1 MNFDDFKKR
10 ITNATANIVDV
21 TQFDDHYINMI
32 QNKEGSFGI
41 ILAIKDED
49 GRAGALLQGN
59 TTGTVYV
66 EYIEAGGLF
75 RL

>member
-1 MNFDDFKKR
+1 MNLNEFKKR
-10 ITNATANIVDV
+10 ITNATANVVDV
-21 TQFDDHYINMI
+21 TNFNDNYIKMI
-32 QNKEGSFGI
+32 QKKEGEFGI
-41 ILAIKDED
+41 ILAINDED
-49 GRAGALLQGN
+49 GRAGILSQGK

>member
-1 MNFDDFKKR
+1 MNLNDFKKR
-10 ITNATANIVDV
+10 ITNATANIVDA
-21 TQFDDHYINMI
+21 TNFNDNYIKMI
-32 QNKEGSFGI
+32 QNKEGSFGV

>member
-10 ITNATANIVDV
+10 ITNATANIVDI
-21 TQFDDHYINMI
+21 TQFDDHYIKMI
-32 QNKEGSFGI
+32 QTKEGEFGI

-49 GRAGALLQGN
+49 GRAGILSQGK
-59 TTGTVYV
+59 TTRTLYV
-66 EYIEAGGLF
+66 EFIEAGGLF

>member
-10 ITNATANIVDV
+10 ITNATAEIVDV
-21 TQFDDHYINMI
+21 TTFNNDFINMI
-32 QNKEGSFGI
+32 QNKEGEFGI
-41 ILAIKDED
+41 ILGVTDED
-49 GRAGALLQGN
+49 GRAGILSQGK
-59 TTGTVYV
+59 TTGTLYV